1 MGQEKTFSS
10 ALSNLA
16 KMKTDAEKANEK
28 VQAATD
34 KAVAFAQS
42 LKQGTNQAA
51 SAPAAPA
58 KPAVP
63 AAPARPAAPA
73 SFAKPAS
80 PAAPAKPASPA
91 APARPAA
98 PAAPRPVQAAA
109 SPAAPAKPAAPA
121 APAKPAAPAAP
132 AKPAASLK
140 SLDEI
145 AKLVIR
151 GNYGNGEE
159 RKKRLIAEGYDYAQ
173 VQKRV
178 NELLK

>member
-58 KPAVP
+58 KPAAP

-73 SFAKPAS
+73 SFAKPA
-80 PAAPAKPASPA
+80 APA

-98 PAAPRPVQAAA
+98 PAAPAR
-109 SPAAPAKPAAPA
+109 
-121 APAKPAAPAAP
+121 PAAP

>member
-58 KPAVP
+58 KPA
-63 AAPARPAAPA
+63 APA
-73 SFAKPAS
+73 SFAKPA
-80 PAAPAKPASPA
+80 APA

-109 SPAAPAKPAAPA
+109 SPAAPVKPAA
-121 APAKPAAPAAP
+121 PAAPAAP

-140 SLDEI
+140 PLDEI

-159 RKKRLIAEGYDYAQ
+159 RKKKLIAEGYDYAQ

>member
-58 KPAVP
+58 KPTA
-63 AAPARPAAPA
+63 
-73 SFAKPAS
+73 
-80 PAAPAKPASPA
+80 
-91 APARPAA
+91 
-98 PAAPRPVQAAA
+98 
-109 SPAAPAKPAAPA
+109 PAAPAKPAAPA
-121 APAKPAAPAAP
+121 SFAKPVAPAAP

-140 SLDEI
+140 PLDEI

>member
-73 SFAKPAS
+73 SFAKPA
-80 PAAPAKPASPA
+80 
-91 APARPAA
+91 
-98 PAAPRPVQAAA
+98 
-109 SPAAPAKPAAPA
+109 
-121 APAKPAAPAAP
+121 
-132 AKPAASLK
+132 ASLK
-140 SLDEI
+140 PLDEI

>member
-28 VQAATD
+28 VQEATD

-58 KPAVP
+58 
-63 AAPARPAAPA
+63 
-73 SFAKPAS
+73 
-80 PAAPAKPASPA
+80 
-91 APARPAA
+91 
-98 PAAPRPVQAAA
+98 
-109 SPAAPAKPAAPA
+109 
-121 APAKPAAPAAP
+121 AP

-140 SLDEI
+140 PLDEI

>member
-58 KPAVP
+58 KPAAP

-73 SFAKPAS
+73 SC
-80 PAAPAKPASPA
+80 AKPASPA

-121 APAKPAAPAAP
+121 APAAP

-140 SLDEI
+140 PLDEI

>member
-51 SAPAAPA
+51 PA
-58 KPAVP
+58 
-63 AAPARPAAPA
+63 
-73 SFAKPAS
+73 
-80 PAAPAKPASPA
+80 PA

-121 APAKPAAPAAP
+121 APAKPAA
-132 AKPAASLK
+132 SLK
-140 SLDEI
+140 PLDEI

>member
-28 VQAATD
+28 VQEATD

-51 SAPAAPA
+51 PAKPAAPAAPA
-58 KPAVP
+58 KPAAS
-63 AAPARPAAPA
+63 AAPAR
-73 SFAKPAS
+73 PAS
-80 PAAPAKPASPA
+80 PAAPARPASPA

-121 APAKPAAPAAP
+121 APAAP

-140 SLDEI
+140 PLDEI

-159 RKKRLIAEGYDYAQ
+159 RKKRLTAEGYDYAQ

-178 NELLK
+178 NEMLK

>member
-58 KPAVP
+58 KPA
-63 AAPARPAAPA
+63 
-73 SFAKPAS
+73 
-80 PAAPAKPASPA
+80 
-91 APARPAA
+91 
-98 PAAPRPVQAAA
+98 
-109 SPAAPAKPAAPA
+109 
-121 APAKPAAPAAP
+121 APAAP

-140 SLDEI
+140 PLDEI

>member
-51 SAPAAPA
+51 SSPAAPA
-58 KPAVP
+58 KPA
-63 AAPARPAAPA
+63 A
-73 SFAKPAS
+73 

-121 APAKPAAPAAP
+121 APAAP

-140 SLDEI
+140 PLDEI

>member
-51 SAPAAPA
+51 S
-58 KPAVP
+58 
-63 AAPARPAAPA
+63 
-73 SFAKPAS
+73 S

-98 PAAPRPVQAAA
+98 PA
-109 SPAAPAKPAAPA
+109 SF
-121 APAKPAAPAAP
+121 

-140 SLDEI
+140 PLDEI

>member
-58 KPAVP
+58 KPA
-63 AAPARPAAPA
+63 A
-73 SFAKPAS
+73 
-80 PAAPAKPASPA
+80 PAAPAKPAAPA

-121 APAKPAAPAAP
+121 APAAP

-140 SLDEI
+140 PLDEI

>member
-1 MGQEKTFSS
+1 MGQEKTFSY

-28 VQAATD
+28 VQEATD

-58 KPAVP
+58 KPA
-63 AAPARPAAPA
+63 
-73 SFAKPAS
+73 
-80 PAAPAKPASPA
+80 
-91 APARPAA
+91 
-98 PAAPRPVQAAA
+98 
-109 SPAAPAKPAAPA
+109 
-121 APAKPAAPAAP
+121 
-132 AKPAASLK
+132 ASLK
-140 SLDEI
+140 PLDEI

>member
-58 KPAVP
+58 KPAAP
-63 AAPARPAAPA
+63 AAPARPASPA
-73 SFAKPAS
+73 SF
-80 PAAPAKPASPA
+80 
-91 APARPAA
+91 
-98 PAAPRPVQAAA
+98 
-109 SPAAPAKPAAPA
+109 
-121 APAKPAAPAAP
+121 AKPAAPAAP

-140 SLDEI
+140 PLDEI

>member
-58 KPAVP
+58 KPA
-63 AAPARPAAPA
+63 A
-73 SFAKPAS
+73 
-80 PAAPAKPASPA
+80 PA

-121 APAKPAAPAAP
+121 APAAP

-140 SLDEI
+140 PLDEI

>member
-28 VQAATD
+28 VQEATD

-51 SAPAAPA
+51 S
-58 KPAVP
+58 
-63 AAPARPAAPA
+63 
-73 SFAKPAS
+73 S
-80 PAAPAKPASPA
+80 PAAPAKPAAPAAPARPASPASFAKPAAPA

-121 APAKPAAPAAP
+121 APAAP

-140 SLDEI
+140 PLDEI

>member
-1 MGQEKTFSS
+1 MGQEKPFSS

-73 SFAKPAS
+73 
-80 PAAPAKPASPA
+80 
-91 APARPAA
+91 
-98 PAAPRPVQAAA
+98 APRPVQAAA

-140 SLDEI
+140 PLDEI

>member
-58 KPAVP
+58 KPAAP
-63 AAPARPAAPA
+63 AAPARPAA
-73 SFAKPAS
+73 
-80 PAAPAKPASPA
+80 PA

-121 APAKPAAPAAP
+121 APAAP

-140 SLDEI
+140 PLDEI

>member
-58 KPAVP
+58 
-63 AAPARPAAPA
+63 
-73 SFAKPAS
+73 
-80 PAAPAKPASPA
+80 
-91 APARPAA
+91 
-98 PAAPRPVQAAA
+98 
-109 SPAAPAKPAAPA
+109 
-121 APAKPAAPAAP
+121 AP

-140 SLDEI
+140 PLDEI

>member
-58 KPAVP
+58 KPAAP
-63 AAPARPAAPA
+63 AAPARPASPA

-121 APAKPAAPAAP
+121 APAKPAA
-132 AKPAASLK
+132 SLK
-140 SLDEI
+140 PLDEI

>member
-58 KPAVP
+58 KPA
-63 AAPARPAAPA
+63 A
-73 SFAKPAS
+73 

-121 APAKPAAPAAP
+121 APAAP

-140 SLDEI
+140 PLDEI

>member
-58 KPAVP
+58 KPA
-63 AAPARPAAPA
+63 APA
-73 SFAKPAS
+73 SFAKPAA
-80 PAAPAKPASPA
+80 PAAPARPASPA

-121 APAKPAAPAAP
+121 APAAP

-140 SLDEI
+140 PLDEI

-159 RKKRLIAEGYDYAQ
+159 RKKKLIAEGYDYAQ

>member
-51 SAPAAPA
+51 SSPAAPA
-58 KPAVP
+58 KPASP
-63 AAPARPAAPA
+63 AAPARPASPA
-73 SFAKPAS
+73 SFAKPAA

-121 APAKPAAPAAP
+121 APAAP

-140 SLDEI
+140 PLDEI

>member
-28 VQAATD
+28 VQEATD

-51 SAPAAPA
+51 PAKPAAPAAPA
-58 KPAVP
+58 KPAAS
-63 AAPARPAAPA
+63 AAPAR
-73 SFAKPAS
+73 
-80 PAAPAKPASPA
+80 PASPA

-121 APAKPAAPAAP
+121 APAAP

-140 SLDEI
+140 PLDEI

-159 RKKRLIAEGYDYAQ
+159 RKKRLTAEGYDYAQ

-178 NELLK
+178 NEMLK

>member
-58 KPAVP
+58 KPA
-63 AAPARPAAPA
+63 
-73 SFAKPAS
+73 
-80 PAAPAKPASPA
+80 SPA

-121 APAKPAAPAAP
+121 APAKPAA
-132 AKPAASLK
+132 SLK
-140 SLDEI
+140 PLDEI

>member
-1 MGQEKTFSS
+1 MGQEKPFSS

-58 KPAVP
+58 KPA
-63 AAPARPAAPA
+63 
-73 SFAKPAS
+73 
-80 PAAPAKPASPA
+80 SPA

-109 SPAAPAKPAAPA
+109 SPD

-132 AKPAASLK
+132 AKPAASLMP
-140 SLDEI
+140 LDEI

>member
-58 KPAVP
+58 KPA
-63 AAPARPAAPA
+63 
-73 SFAKPAS
+73 
-80 PAAPAKPASPA
+80 SPA

-121 APAKPAAPAAP
+121 APAKPAA
-132 AKPAASLK
+132 SLK
-140 SLDEI
+140 PLDEI

-159 RKKRLIAEGYDYAQ
+159 RKKRLTAEGYDYAQ

-178 NELLK
+178 NEMLK

>member
-51 SAPAAPA
+51 
-58 KPAVP
+58 
-63 AAPARPAAPA
+63 
-73 SFAKPAS
+73 
-80 PAAPAKPASPA
+80 
-91 APARPAA
+91 
-98 PAAPRPVQAAA
+98 A

-121 APAKPAAPAAP
+121 APAAPAR
-132 AKPAASLK
+132 PAASLK
-140 SLDEI
+140 PLDEI

>member
-51 SAPAAPA
+51 S
-58 KPAVP
+58 
-63 AAPARPAAPA
+63 
-73 SFAKPAS
+73 
-80 PAAPAKPASPA
+80 
-91 APARPAA
+91 
-98 PAAPRPVQAAA
+98 

-121 APAKPAAPAAP
+121 APARPASPASFAKPAAPAAP

-140 SLDEI
+140 PLDEI

>member
-58 KPAVP
+58 KPA
-63 AAPARPAAPA
+63 
-73 SFAKPAS
+73 
-80 PAAPAKPASPA
+80 SPA

-121 APAKPAAPAAP
+121 APAAP

-140 SLDEI
+140 PLDEI

>member
-1 MGQEKTFSS
+1 MGQEKPFSS

-58 KPAVP
+58 KPAAPAAPAKPTASAAPAKPAAP
-63 AAPARPAAPA
+63 AAPAR
-73 SFAKPAS
+73 
-80 PAAPAKPASPA
+80 PASPA

-121 APAKPAAPAAP
+121 APAAP

-140 SLDEI
+140 PLEEI

>member
-58 KPAVP
+58 KPAAP

-73 SFAKPAS
+73 SFAKPA
-80 PAAPAKPASPA
+80 APA

-121 APAKPAAPAAP
+121 APAAP

-140 SLDEI
+140 PLDEI